1 MKFLVKDKNFG
12 SVIFKFALRS
22 LALRMLTIDFRVGQK
37 RCQEF
42 LKENSHRFSNITKY
56 QQGTLTHEGILFR
69 SENHNSV

>member
-1 MKFLVKDKNFG
+1 MDLLF
-12 SVIFKFALRS
+12 FKFALRS

-42 LKENSHRFSNITKY
+42 LKENSHRSHRFSNITKY